1 MFLGVIL
8 CSNRVPII
16 PCTTLRVTISVR
28 DLGLLYQAVN
38 SLSSCVLSIDDT
50 PIIGSGSGSSS
61 GSVSGVSG
69 SGSVSNS
76 GSGSGSGGDSS
87 SRNSANENVK
97 GNTEKIRTGNDG
109 KENNHISRI
118 SEDYSEDA
126 TEIILRIKMPTE
138 FISFFEKKVTD
149 LCRGSAKVVV
159 EEVSSE
165 EVVDEVVDGEMEESK
180 LDKE

>member
-16 PCTTLRVTISVR
+16 PCTTLSVTISVR
-28 DLGLLYQAVN
+28 DLGSLYQAVN

-76 GSGSGSGGDSS
+76 GSGSGGDSS

-97 GNTEKIRTGNDG
+97 GNIEKIRTGNDG
-109 KENNHISRI
+109 KENNHITRI

-149 LCRGSAKVVV
+149 LCRGSAKVEL
-159 EEVSSE
+159 EEEFSE
-165 EVVDEVVDGEMEESK
+165 EVVEEVVDGEMEESK

>member
-1 MFLGVIL
+1 MIL

-16 PCTTLRVTISVR
+16 PCTTLSVTISVR
-28 DLGLLYQAVN
+28 DLGSLYQAVN

-50 PIIGSGSGSSS
+50 PIIGSGSGSGSSS

-76 GSGSGSGGDSS
+76 GSGSGSGSGGDSS

-97 GNTEKIRTGNDG
+97 GNIEKIRTGNDG
-109 KENNHISRI
+109 KENNHITRI

-126 TEIILRIKMPTE
+126 TEIILRIKINPKY
-138 FISFFEKKVTD
+138 ILEKVILT
-149 LCRGSAKVVV
+149 
-159 EEVSSE
+159 
-165 EVVDEVVDGEMEESK
+165 
-180 LDKE
+180 